1 MHKDRLM
8 GCIELIFESV
18 ELIERRFSGIQ
29 LPEDFVSSPEGV
41 TLLDAVSM
49 RLQVIGESV
58 RKIQKLD
65 SAFLVTYPDIEWDKL
80 ARFRDLVSHHYADID
95 HEIVFDICKTH
106 MPMLKKVIEKIR
118 GDLEKTSGSGLHI
131 SEKW

>member
-1 MHKDRLM
+1 MHRDVLI
-8 GCIELIFESV
+8 GCIELMLESV
-18 ELIERRFSGIQ
+18 ELIERRFLEIQ

-65 SAFLVTYPDIEWDKL
+65 STFLTAYSDIEWDKL

-95 HEIVFDICKTH
+95 HEIVFDICKT
-106 MPMLKKVIEKIR
+106 PEA
-118 GDLEKTSGSGLHI
+118 SG
-131 SEKW
+131 